1 MGLVNIVQHGKQ
13 RFFLPQESPWLA
25 LERVL
30 FLFPPES
37 TSISFLPELQAAT
50 EELAKQEP
58 VNLPEWLI
66 EPALEFGKQFRRL
79 RESLCRS
86 ERYSAIERNIRDV
99 KKIR

>member
-30 FLFPPES
+30 FLFPPVS

-50 EELAKQEP
+50 EELAKPEP
-58 VNLPEWLI
+58 INLPEWRI
-66 EPALEFGKQFRRL
+66 EPALEFVNSFGGSTKVFADQKGIPLLNKTF
-79 RESLCRS
+79 
-86 ERYSAIERNIRDV
+86 AM
-99 KKIR
+99 